1 MIHFRK
7 EHFTFSGERPFAELS
22 GNSHRT
28 ALQKL
33 PDRRGFTVIAD
44 VDFSRFPKDGRVTLV
59 GCSGAFTL
67 ERRFAKP
74 RTAPSDFLF
83 YKFDSQADERV
94 DVAQHYASFPMP
106 DGTCPVIEGR
116 VNLRSDD
123 HPEWHEIRVGFAQSR
138 LAQGPHRIVFHTDG
152 VRLHI
157 YADGLLMDENFI
169 YGEPAWAADG
179 GEFVTDGLCAAAELH
194 VPPLKPAVSVSR
206 ETSPCGIQF
215 FKPASDGAWVGDVVP
230 FSHDGTVHLFYLL
243 DRRHHGSKFGTGA
256 HYYGHLSSRDL
267 VEWTEHEPI
276 GELEAQWES
285 CGTGTPFFHN
295 GKFYFAYGLHTDR
308 FIPYEKNG
316 GAVLRAEAAET
327 GTTHARTFAELGER
341 RPEGMTFAVSDDCI
355 HFEKSRKLTHFSE
368 NPSVYTMPDGTL
380 RMYADGIWK
389 ADKVDGE
396 WRCVD
401 RSFPPEGKESAMRN
415 TLECPSFFEWGGY
428 YYCIVGMDG
437 FYASP
442 TPDFAH
448 YTDLAAEGL
457 DVYDGEVVPM
467 VIPFGEDRR
476 LISGWIFPFGSYM
489 VVHELVK
496 LPEHALG
503 IKWCPELYPPV
514 KEKTTLCEGVS
525 GVTSVVVD
533 AVPASY
539 ACYEMTVRPGEKG
552 QGKVALR
559 FASASP
565 LAPDCELQI
574 DLAAG
579 AAQFES
585 VSPETG
591 DSFCAPL
598 KTMREVMDEWRGRVT
613 SFKEMPMAVKFKC
626 HVFSRDFRIDRLR
639 GIDGDFKLRVMLKF
653 DPVMPSTIIDV
664 EIAGVRTMVSMRAD
678 LKVTEVSAMTSGG
691 ASIGT
696 IRRSVF
702 ENNE

>member
-7 EHFTFSGERPFAELS
+7 EHFTFSGTRPFVGLS

-28 ALQKL
+28 VLGTL
-33 PDRRGFTVIAD
+33 PERKGFTLVAD
-44 VDFSRFPKDGRVTLV
+44 VDFSRLPHDGRIALV
-59 GCSGAFTL
+59 ECPGAFTL
-67 ERRFAKP
+67 ERRIAKP
-74 RTAPSDFLF
+74 RDKSCDFLF
-83 YKFDSQADERV
+83 YMFDSQTDEKV
-94 DVAQHYASFPMP
+94 DLTQHYSSFPMP
-106 DGTCPVIEGR
+106 DGSCPVIEGR
-116 VNLRSDD
+116 VNLRSED
-123 HPEWHEIRVGFAQSR
+123 HPNWREIRVGFAQSR
-138 LAQGPHRIVFHTDG
+138 LSQGPHRIVFHTDG
-152 VRLHI
+152 IRLHI
-157 YADGLLMDENFI
+157 YADGKLMDENFI
-169 YGEPAWAADG
+169 YGEPAWAEDG
-179 GEFVTDGLCAAAELH
+179 GAFITDELCTAAELY
-194 VPPLKPAVSVSR
+194 VPPLEPHVEVSY
-206 ETSPCGIQF
+206 ETAPGGIQF
-215 FKPASDGAWVGDVVP
+215 FKPAADSAWVGDVVP
-230 FSHDGTVHLFYLL
+230 FSHNGTVHMFYLL

-276 GELEAQWES
+276 GVLEHQWES

-295 GKFYFAYGLHTDR
+295 GKYYFAYGLHTNR
-308 FIPYEKNG
+308 FLPYETTG
-316 GAVLRAEAAET
+316 GVLLRDEAAAT
-327 GTTHARTFAELGER
+327 GKTHARTFAELGER
-341 RPEGMTFAVSDDCI
+341 RPEGMTYAVSDDCI
-355 HFEKSRKLTHFSE
+355 HFEKSLKLTHFSE

-396 WRCVD
+396 WQCVD
-401 RSFPPEGKESAMRN
+401 RSFPPEGKDSIMRN
-415 TLECPSFFEWGGY
+415 TLECPSFFEWNGY

-457 DVYDGEVVPM
+457 DVYDGEIVPM

-514 KEKTTLCEGVS
+514 KEKTMLLDSVRGENP
-525 GVTSVVVD
+525 VVVD
-533 AVPASY
+533 AEPAPY
-539 ACYEMTVRPGEKG
+539 VCYEMTVRAGAGG

-574 DLAAG
+574 DLAAA

-585 VSPETG
+585 VGPDAG

-598 KTMREVMDEWRGRVT
+598 KTMREVMDEWRDRVT
-613 SFKEMPMAVKFKC
+613 TFKEMPMAVKFKC

-639 GIDGDFKLRVMLKF
+639 GIDGEFPLRVMLKF

-678 LKVTEVSAMTSGG
+678 LKVTKVSALTAGG
-691 ASIGT
+691 ASVG
-696 IRRSVF
+696 SVTRDVF
-702 ENNE
+702 DC